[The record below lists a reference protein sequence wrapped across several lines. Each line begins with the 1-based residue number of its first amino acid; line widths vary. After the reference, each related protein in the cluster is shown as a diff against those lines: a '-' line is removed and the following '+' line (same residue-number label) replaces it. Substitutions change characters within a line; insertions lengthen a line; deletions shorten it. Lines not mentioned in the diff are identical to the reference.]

1 MKRLMVERDAL
12 KEDATQSGDPV
23 LMAEYRQWR
32 NWIKNNI
39 LGEKNDYYHN
49 KFSSEKINTRKA
61 WRIVR
66 NILGQGE
73 SKSPNKIKFNDKFIT
88 NPRGLA
94 EAFNCIFQE
103 KIKKLRQ
110 NTDGHICK
118 INPKARLQLW
128 LENKDVSRFSLHP
141 IDLPALRSVMKK
153 IKPSRSHGSNFIDS
167 SSIKLDFH

>member
-1 MKRLMVERDAL
+1 MKRLMVERDVL
-12 KEDATQSGDPV
+12 KEEATRSGDPV
-23 LMAEYRQWR
+23 LMAEYRERR

-39 LGEKNDYYHN
+39 LRERNDYYHH

-61 WRIVR
+61 WSIVR

-73 SKSPNKIKFNDKFIT
+73 SKSPDKIKFNDKFIT
-88 NPRGLA
+88 DPRGLA

-110 NTDGHICK
+110 NTDGHMCK

-128 LENKDVSRFSLHP
+128 LQNKNVTRFSLRP
-141 IDLPALRSVMKK
+141 IDLPTLRSVMKK
-153 IKPSRSHGSNFIDS
+153 IKKVS
-167 SSIKLDFH
+167 SCCLT